1 MEQPSMLTLRTGS
14 ATLIFFALAI
24 AAWLLATPSN
34 EGRALSFSLL
44 AGGLFGVL
52 LQRSRFCFFCV
63 SRDFIERR
71 DPRGLLGI
79 LAALAVGTLGYHAA
93 FGAFLPDPASGR
105 LPPDAHIGPLSWVL
119 ALGATLFGL
128 GMAISGSCISAHLY
142 RLGEGALA
150 SVIALIGAL
159 IGFFLGFLCWN
170 TLYLARIQEAP
181 VIWLPTQFGYGGS
194 LLLQLAVL
202 GGLAHLLLR
211 YRKHDE
217 PGQPANRS
225 LKNVSEAASARQK
238 QAKKRS
244 VQAVHEHFEPVF
256 NAAMATQVVFQRPA
270 NSLRQLLFGARWPT
284 WVGGALIGTLAL
296 AAYLRVGPLG
306 VTAELGSLS
315 RTAANGLGWL
325 PERLEGLDGFSGC
338 ATVVKETLLS
348 NNGLFIL
355 GLVFAAW
362 ASALL
367 AGDCAPRWPNAREA
381 LRNLVGG
388 ILLGWGGMLALGCTV
403 GTLLSG
409 IMAGAASGWLFAVF
423 CFIGLI
429 AGLRLRRVIG

>member
-1 MEQPSMLTLRTGS
+1 MLTLRTGS
-14 ATLIFFALAI
+14 ATLILFTLAI
-24 AAWLLATPSN
+24 AAWVLATPSN

-63 SRDFIERR
+63 SRDFIEHR

-79 LAALAVGTLGYHAA
+79 LAALVVGTLGYHAA
-93 FGAFLPDPASGR
+93 FGAFLPDPTNGR

-150 SVIALIGAL
+150 SVLALIGAL
-159 IGFFLGFLCWN
+159 VGFFLGFLSWN
-170 TLYLARIQEAP
+170 ILYLASIQEAP
-181 VIWLPTQFGYGGS
+181 VIWLPARLGYGGS
-194 LLLQLAVL
+194 LLLQLALL

-211 YRKHDE
+211 YRQNPE
-217 PGQPANRS
+217 P
-225 LKNVSEAASARQK
+225 RQT
-238 QAKKRS
+238 S
-244 VQAVHEHFEPVF
+244 NGLGE
-256 NAAMATQVVFQRPA
+256 
-270 NSLRQLLFGARWPT
+270 LLFGPRWPT
-284 WVGGALIGTLAL
+284 WVGGILIGTLAL

-367 AGDCAPRWPNAREA
+367 AGDCAPRWPGVREA
-381 LRNLVGG
+381 LRNFIGG
-388 ILLGWGGMLALGCTV
+388 ILLGLGGMLALGCTV

-429 AGLRLRRVIG
+429 AGLRLRKVIG

>member
-1 MEQPSMLTLRTGS
+1 MLTLRTGG
-14 ATLIFFALAI
+14 AILVLFALAI

-119 ALGATLFGL
+119 ALGAALFGL

-150 SVIALIGAL
+150 SVLALLGAL
-159 IGFFLGFLCWN
+159 IGFYLGFLCWN
-170 TLYLARIQEAP
+170 TLYLASIQEAP
-181 VIWLPTQFGYGGS
+181 VIWLPAQFGYGGS

-211 YRKHDE
+211 YRKSDE
-217 PGQPANRS
+217 PG
-225 LKNVSEAASARQK
+225 
-238 QAKKRS
+238 
-244 VQAVHEHFEPVF
+244 
-256 NAAMATQVVFQRPA
+256 RPD
-270 NSLRQLLFGARWPT
+270 SGLRQLLFGARWPT
-284 WVGGALIGTLAL
+284 WVGGILIGTLAL

-348 NNGLFIL
+348 NNGVFIL

-367 AGDCAPRWPNAREA
+367 AGDCAPRWPCAREA
-381 LRNLVGG
+381 LRNFVGG
-388 ILLGWGGMLALGCTV
+388 VLLGLGGMLALGCTV

-423 CFIGLI
+423 CFAGLI
-429 AGLRLRRVIG
+429 AGLRLRKVIG